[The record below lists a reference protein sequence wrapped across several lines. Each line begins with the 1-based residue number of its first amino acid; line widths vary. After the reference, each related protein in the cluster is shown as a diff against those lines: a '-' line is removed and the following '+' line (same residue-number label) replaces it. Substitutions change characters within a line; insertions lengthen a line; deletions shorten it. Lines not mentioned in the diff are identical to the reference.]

1 MMKSFQKGL
10 GLGTLGTLLLIG
22 TVALIVVLTGAYNVA
37 ADDGH
42 TPITEWALD
51 TSMTNS
57 VESRASNLNAPEF
70 TQAMVEAGAGD
81 YKAMCAHCHGGV
93 GEGRAQWSSGMLP
106 HPPALANAAKSWSDE
121 EVFWLVKHGVKAS
134 GMPAFGGTHEDR
146 ALWNITAFVK
156 NMPQMSEEQ
165 YDTLGSA
172 GGH

>member
-1 MMKSFQKGL
+1 MMNSFQKGL

-22 TVALIVVLTGAYNVA
+22 AVALIVVLTGAYNIA
-37 ADDGH
+37 ADDRH
-42 TPITEWALD
+42 YPITEWALD

-57 VESRASNLNAPEF
+57 VETRASNLNAPEF

-106 HPPALANAAKSWSDE
+106 HPPALANAAKSGSDE

-156 NMPQMSEEQ
+156 NMPQMSEER
-165 YDTLGSA
+165 YATLGSA